1 MAEEASKGASPFG
14 AEARLHRRE
23 QIELVK
29 SRGAS
34 EVGRHCIVVVLA
46 DPPETS
52 RRVAFLISR
61 RFDLHAVV
69 RNRARRLFR
78 ETWRALAPRLAPC
91 WVLLIPRKTMKSAK
105 CPAVLA
111 EVERVLVKRGV
122 CRAQADNGETG
133 LAN

>member
-1 MAEEASKGASPFG
+1 MAEGASKGASPFG

-29 SRGAS
+29 SRGQS
-34 EVGRHCIVVVLA
+34 EVGRHTVVVVLA
-46 DPPETS
+46 DPPEGS
-52 RRVAFLISR
+52 RRLACLISR

-78 ETWRALAPRLAPC
+78 ETWRALFPRLSPC
-91 WVLLIPRKTMKSAK
+91 WVLLIPRRALKSAK
-105 CPAVLA
+105 CPEILA

-122 CRAQADNGETG
+122 CRAQADDGETG